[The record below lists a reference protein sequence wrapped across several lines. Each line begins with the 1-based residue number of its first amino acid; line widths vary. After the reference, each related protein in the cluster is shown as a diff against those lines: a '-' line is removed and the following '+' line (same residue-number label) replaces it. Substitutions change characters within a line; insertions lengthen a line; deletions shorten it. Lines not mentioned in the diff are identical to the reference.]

1 MIGEEI
7 ISGAQRIHTPELLT
21 KRATECGID
30 VSTISA
36 YIESFRYVCAYTMSV
51 VLINQFFSVPAFWYS
66 FRYMFT
72 TPIVATAHLLM
83 AVSGWAWREW

>member
-7 ISGAQRIHTPELLT
+7 ISGAQRIHTPELLA

-36 YIESFRYVCAYTMSV
+36 YIESFRYVCAYTLSV